1 MKDREPLNCLGKS
14 SGGMGLYYHSE
25 VRELEKQIHKQKSI
39 NLLQELTIKTAN
51 ENYDELERQIED
63 LKSISPD
70 HVSYLKAL
78 SEAET
83 KIEAMTKE
91 IERFIQE
98 YSGDDLTG
106 SLCYW
111 LAKWQPAND
120 TEGND
125 E

>member
-1 MKDREPLNCLGKS
+1 
-14 SGGMGLYYHSE
+14 
-25 VRELEKQIHKQKSI
+25 
-39 NLLQELTIKTAN
+39 LQELTIKTAN